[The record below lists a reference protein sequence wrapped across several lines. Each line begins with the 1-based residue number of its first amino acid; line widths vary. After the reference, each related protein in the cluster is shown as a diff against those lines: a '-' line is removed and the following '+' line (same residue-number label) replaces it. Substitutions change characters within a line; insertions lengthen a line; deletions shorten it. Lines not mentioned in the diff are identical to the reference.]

1 MGVGGGVGGGEE
13 EEEEDR
19 HEHEAVLDFAEAH
32 GAFQTVKSFFC
43 VNIGE
48 VMRKL

>member
-1 MGVGGGVGGGEE
+1 MGGGVGDGEE
-13 EEEEDR
+13 EEDI
-19 HEHEAVLDFAEAH
+19 HEREAVPNFAEAH